1 MTRKKNDTWDGTVAH
16 ARALQ
21 EALAERVQLKDG
33 FAKPLATIGGVTV
46 SAEDE
51 GARLR
56 AVAGAG
62 RRGIDG
68 VDRFPGG
75 ACEGHH
81 ALRAGLPLL
90 PRDAGAC

>member
-46 SAEDE
+46 
-51 GARLR
+51 
-56 AVAGAG
+56 
-62 RRGIDG
+62 
-68 VDRFPGG
+68 
-75 ACEGHH
+75 
-81 ALRAGLPLL
+81 
-90 PRDAGAC
+90 